1 MWAEIGSDIFN
12 FVTESVTQAK
22 IAEAL
27 NVSKIALLPKSEDR
41 LRIQNFGPISLLN
54 TLYKVVAKVYANRMK
69 PLLHFWILPSQTC
82 FVPNRC
88 ILDNIFL
95 AFESIEWA
103 LENNQDLSLL
113 LLDFEK
119 PMIE

>member
-1 MWAEIGSDIFN
+1 M
-12 FVTESVTQAK
+12 
-22 IAEAL
+22 
-27 NVSKIALLPKSEDR
+27 
-41 LRIQNFGPISLLN
+41 
-54 TLYKVVAKVYANRMK
+54 AKVYANRMK
-69 PLLHFWILPSQTC
+69 PLLHYWILPSQTG

-103 LENNQDLSLL
+103 LESNQNIGML

-119 PMIE
+119 AYDRVNWKFLSQTMEKMGFHNT